1 MSLLLPETIYVG
13 LFPGQCWLHSRRIK
27 EEPSMALGQSADP
40 QALLNA
46 LETMLDDKV
55 TALRKGS
62 RVVISVSDS
71 VSALVTLPWQE
82 ALRTPE
88 ELHAYAK
95 ACFENQGVV
104 IDDSWVMRTEFRL
117 HRSNGIAYALPLAWM
132 SQLLALLKDR
142 GLRLHRVLPIA
153 AAAYCAEPG
162 TSKTGQ
168 NLVLLQERHRISA
181 FTYGTEGLLGFDVE
195 PIVTGS
201 EIAGTRLLRRMSAKG
216 GDIAQV
222 SIWSPELSELP
233 GQALSDD
240 FISTCLTDVKV
251 QRLVRG
257 AWE

>member
-27 EEPSMALGQSADP
+27 EEPSLALAQTADP
-40 QALLNA
+40 QALLGA
-46 LETMLDDKV
+46 LETMLDDKGAAV
-55 TALRKGS
+55 RKGS

-88 ELHAYAK
+88 ELDAYAK
-95 ACFENQGVV
+95 ACFENQGMV
-104 IDDSWVMRTEFRL
+104 INDSWVMRTEFRR
-117 HRSNGIAYALPLAWM
+117 HRSNGIAYALPLAWLT
-132 SQLLALLKDR
+132 QLLTTLKDR
-142 GLRLHRVLPIA
+142 GLRLHRALPIA

-162 TSKTGQ
+162 TSKAGQ
-168 NLVLLQERHRISA
+168 RLVLLQERHRISA
-181 FTYGTEGLLGFDVE
+181 LTYGTEGLLGFDVE

-216 GDIAQV
+216 GDIAHV
-222 SIWSPELSELP
+222 SIWSPELPELP
-233 GQALSDD
+233 EQAPSAD
-240 FISTCLTDVKV
+240 FITTCLTDIKV